1 MFVKSKKL
9 YDILTHH
16 WNQYVKTRGY
26 IAIVEGKMS
35 KPSGT
40 IDNYLAESKTQNV
53 YITSKQNGKRAITHY
68 HVIRSCPKWSML
80 EVYLDTG
87 RKNQIRVHL
96 SSLHHPI
103 AVSYTHLEIQAAC
116 QKASLHDWIMSLPEG
131 YQTPVSELGSSLSG
145 GERQRISL
153 ARAFLSQAE
162 CILLDE
168 PTSNLDVLNE
178 GIILKALQNE
188 KERTIILVSHR
199 ESTMKI
205 VNQTIKMD
213 QGRVS

>member
-1 MFVKSKKL
+1 MN
-9 YDILTHH
+9 
-16 WNQYVKTRGY
+16 W
-26 IAIVEGKMS
+26 A
-35 KPSGT
+35 
-40 IDNYLAESKTQNV
+40 
-53 YITSKQNGKRAITHY
+53 
-68 HVIRSCPKWSML
+68 
-80 EVYLDTG
+80 
-87 RKNQIRVHL
+87 
-96 SSLHHPI
+96 
-103 AVSYTHLEIQAAC
+103 
-116 QKASLHDWIMSLPEG
+116 
-131 YQTPVSELGSSLSG
+131 SSLSG